1 MKNSKGYLIIA
12 MLIFG
17 SVGLFVRNIDLSSAQ
32 IALARGIIGSLFLM
46 IASKLMKQKISWKAV
61 RPNLLLLILSGAAIG
76 INWILL
82 FQAYK
87 YTTIPNATLSY
98 YFAPVF
104 VVFLSPLV
112 LKERLTVIKTLCII
126 GAVIGMI
133 FIVGI
138 GEVPGKNHL
147 IGIGYGLLA
156 AVLYASV
163 VLMNKFLRGLSGL
176 ETTLVQISTASVV
189 LLPYV
194 LITNKFQAIKLDGK
208 SLISLLIVGILH
220 TGVAYLLYFI
230 AFQKLKAQTIAAFSY
245 IDPISAIFMSSIF
258 LGEKM
263 TALQL
268 FGGVLILG
276 STFLSEFYG
285 RKQELKKLI

>member
-1 MKNSKGYLIIA
+1 

-17 SVGLFVRNIDLSSAQ
+17 SVGLFVRNINLSSAQ
-32 IALARGIIGSLFLM
+32 IALTRGIIGSLFLM

-76 INWILL
+76 FNWILL

-112 LKERLTVIKTLCII
+112 LKEKLTVIKTLCII
-126 GAVIGMI
+126 GAVIGMV

-194 LITNKFQAIKLDGK
+194 LLTNKFQAVKLDGK
-208 SLISLLIVGILH
+208 SLVSLLIVGILH

-230 AFQKLKAQTIAAFSY
+230 AFQKLKGQTIAAFSY

-285 RKQELKKLI
+285 RKQELKKMKL